1 MALASYERFDYS
13 TRPNKRTQRK
23 MIFDALARYIALF
36 PKVRFRYVGFG
47 SMWFTDFLYAHRR
60 LGLQSLISI
69 EAPDGF
75 RRAAFNRPFKC
86 VKMLKGYSST
96 VLPSLGWRRPTIV
109 WLDYDH
115 TPESESLQDLSYLAG
130 EMAADSVLM
139 VTYDAAPPWNENA
152 TVDERAEAIRKVF
165 KDAAPPQLRRP
176 GKSKRN
182 ATHRS
187 SYAQTLTAVLWSF
200 LKNELVRNGR
210 ARVDDLSWFPLF
222 SFFYKDGAPMITI
235 AAALLNPSGHR
246 TFEEVTPLSQL
257 PYAQGE
263 RLFPIAIPPLTP
275 KERAELDRRL
285 PSRVVKLPFPLAEEQ
300 IESYQR
306 LYRYYPLLAEVDL

>member
-1 MALASYERFDYS
+1 MASYERFDYS

-36 PKVRFRYVGFG
+36 PKMSFRYVGLG

-60 LGLQSLISI
+60 LGLQSLTSI
-69 EAPDGF
+69 EKPEGF
-75 RRAAFNRPFKC
+75 RRAAFNKPFKC
-86 VKMLKGYSST
+86 VRMVKGYASE
-96 VLPSLGWRRPTIV
+96 VLPSLRWRRPAIV
-109 WLDYDH
+109 WLDYDY

-130 EMAADSVLM
+130 EMASGSVLM
-139 VTYDAAPPWNENA
+139 VTYDATPPWNEKA
-152 TVDERAEAIRKVF
+152 TVDERTEAIRKVF
-165 KDAAPPQLRRP
+165 KDAATPDLRGL
-176 GKSKRN
+176 GKGKRN
-182 ATHRS
+182 IPHRRD
-187 SYAQTLTAVLWSF
+187 YAQTLKKLLWSF

-210 ARVDDLSWFPLF
+210 AGADELSWVPLF

-235 AAALLNPSGHR
+235 AAALLNSSDHATLEEGNL
-246 TFEEVTPLSQL
+246 FEQL

-263 RLFPIAIPPLTP
+263 TLFSIAIPPLTP

-285 PSRVVKLPFPLAEEQ
+285 PSKVVKLPFPLAEEQ